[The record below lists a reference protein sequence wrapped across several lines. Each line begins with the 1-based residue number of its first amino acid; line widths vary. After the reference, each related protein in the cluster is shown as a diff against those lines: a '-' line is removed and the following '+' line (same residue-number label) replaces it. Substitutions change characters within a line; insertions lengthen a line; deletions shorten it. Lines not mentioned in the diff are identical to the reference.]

1 MPNYNIWVNQ
11 EEQWSNVQ
19 SLGHASSSYENMN
32 HEDQFASVTEMVYDA
47 CMRTCDPG
55 AFDDNVESG
64 NFY

>member
-1 MPNYNIWVNQ
+1 
-11 EEQWSNVQ
+11 
-19 SLGHASSSYENMN
+19 MN